1 MTTPNDQPPHGLPDG
16 FSPIDEILDELRAGR
31 MVVLTDDETRENEGD
46 LVLPAQF
53 ADADSIGFMLRE
65 ARGYL
70 CLSLTEAD
78 CQRLDLKPQ
87 ADVNTSVR
95 GTPFTVAIDGHPR
108 HGLTTGVSAAER
120 ARTIRLAI
128 DPGSTPGDFVRPG
141 HINPLRARDGGV
153 LVRIGQTEGSVDLC
167 RMAGLTPA
175 AVIIEI
181 LRDDGAMAR
190 VPDLIE
196 FNQRHGLK
204 MCSIKQLIEHRLRAE
219 RFVERLEPVEGTP
232 IDTAHGPFNLIAFR
246 SITDPLP
253 HLALT
258 LGGVGDLDESG
269 SVVEQTEPT
278 LVRVHRR
285 DLLGDIFAARHGDR
299 NARTILDSAMQKIQR
314 EGRGALVYLRPSGG
328 LDTHSAHANLNNR
341 LTQPF
346 NLDSDDSPTRS
357 QAAGALEYGT
367 GSQIVRALGISKM
380 KLLTNSDA
388 GYPQLEAFGLSIAER
403 VGL

>member
-1 MTTPNDQPPHGLPDG
+1 VTQQTPRG
-16 FSPIDEILDELRAGR
+16 FSPIDEILAELRAGR
-31 MVVLTDDETRENEGD
+31 MVVLTDDEDRENEGD

-53 ADADSIGFMLRE
+53 ANAASIGFMLKE

-78 CQRLDLKPQ
+78 CQRLDLRPQ
-87 ADVNTSVR
+87 SETNTSVR

-120 ARTIRLAI
+120 AKTIRLAI
-128 DPGSTPGDFVRPG
+128 DPDSTPGDFVRPG

-153 LVRIGQTEGSVDLC
+153 LVRIGQTEGSIDLC
-167 RMAGLTPA
+167 RLAGLTPA

-196 FNQRHGLK
+196 FNKTHNLK
-204 MCSIKQLIEHRLRAE
+204 MCSIKQIIEYRLSRE
-219 RFVERLEPVEGTP
+219 RFVERLDPKAGTR
-232 IDTAHGPFNLIAFR
+232 IDTAHGPFNLVAFR

-258 LGGVGDLDESG
+258 LGGVGDLDASG
-269 SVVEQTEPT
+269 AVVEQIEPT

-285 DLLGDIFAARHGDR
+285 DLLGDIFAATHDGR
-299 NARTILDSAMQKIQR
+299 NTRATLDSAMAQIQ
-314 EGRGALVYLRPSGG
+314 EAGRGAIVYLRPSGG
-328 LDTHSAHANLNNR
+328 LDTPDERMMLNNR
-341 LTQPF
+341 LTRPF
-346 NLDSDDSPTRS
+346 DSRDEDSPTKS

-367 GSQIVRALGISKM
+367 GSQIVRALGINQM
-380 KLLTNSDA
+380 RLLTNSDA
-388 GYPQLEAFGLSIAER
+388 DYPQLEAFGLSITER

>member
-1 MTTPNDQPPHGLPDG
+1 MTVQTPAG
-16 FSPIDEILDELRAGR
+16 FSPIPEILEELRAGR

-53 ADADSIGFMLRE
+53 ADADTIGFMLKE

-78 CQRLDLKPQ
+78 CQRLDLAPQ
-87 ADVNTSVR
+87 TQNNTSVR

-108 HGLTTGVSAAER
+108 HGFTTGVSAAER
-120 ARTIRLAI
+120 AKTIRLAI
-128 DPGSTPGDFVRPG
+128 EPGSRPDDFVRPG

-167 RMAGLTPA
+167 RLAGLTPA

-181 LRDDGAMAR
+181 LRDDGEMAR

-196 FNQRHGLK
+196 FNRTHNLK
-204 MCSIKQLIEHRLRAE
+204 MCSVKQLIEHRLSTE
-219 RFVERLEPVEGTP
+219 TFVERLEPRAGTP
-232 IDTAHGPFNLIAFR
+232 IDTAHGPFNLISFR
-246 SITDPLP
+246 NITDPLP

-258 LGGVGDLDESG
+258 LGGVGDLDAQG
-269 SVVEQTEPT
+269 NVIEQDKPT

-285 DLLGDIFAARHGDR
+285 DLLGDIFGAVQQGRDTRG
-299 NARTILDSAMQKIQR
+299 ILESSLRQIQQA
-314 EGRGALVYLRPSGG
+314 GHGALIYLRPSGG
-328 LDTHSAHANLNNR
+328 LDSPNAHANLNNR

-346 NLDSDDSPTRS
+346 NLNSDDSPTRS
-357 QAAGALEYGT
+357 QAASALEYGT
-367 GSQIVRALGISKM
+367 GSQIVRALGIRDM
-380 KLLTNSDA
+380 RLLTNSNA
-388 GYPQLEAFGLSIAER
+388 EYPQLEAFGLRITER